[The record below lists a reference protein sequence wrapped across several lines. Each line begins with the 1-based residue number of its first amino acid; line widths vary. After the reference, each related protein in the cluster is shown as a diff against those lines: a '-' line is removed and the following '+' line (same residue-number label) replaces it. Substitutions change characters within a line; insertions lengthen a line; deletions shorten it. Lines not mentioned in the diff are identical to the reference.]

1 MDLEAGR
8 IDAVVADEILVRYY
22 ISLKGEDKFNI
33 LDENFGEEEYGV
45 GIRKG
50 DTEMLEAFNKAY
62 KELQDEGTLA
72 EISIKWFGEDIT
84 IKEN

>member
-1 MDLEAGR
+1 M
-8 IDAVVADEILVRYY
+8 
-22 ISLKGEDKFNI
+22 
-33 LDENFGEEEYGV
+33 

-50 DTEMLEAFNKAY
+50 DTEMVEAFNKAY

>member
-1 MDLEAGR
+1 MR
-8 IDAVVADEILVRYY
+8 NFF
-22 ISLKGEDKFNI
+22 SKDKFNI